1 MRSTKNSGWFTT
13 LFPIAGWLAK
23 YKSEALAGDLTAGA
37 ITAILLIPQAMA
49 YSQLAGLPLE
59 IGLYASIAPPI
70 LYAIFG
76 SSRTLAVGPVAV
88 ASLMVAGALSAFW
101 VPGSAEYVAGAL
113 MLSMLVGIIL
123 TALGLA
129 RAGALAN
136 LLSHPVMA
144 GFTNAAVLLIA
155 VSQFK
160 HLLGISVPAHLR
172 VDQSVAYILSH
183 ASDINMFTASIG
195 IGGIVLLLALRRFGA
210 TLLVGAGLSSA
221 SAATLTRLGP
231 LLIVL
236 AGIVITSLLNLDQ
249 SAGVRIVGAI
259 PAGLPELSLPL
270 FDFAVWRQL
279 LPAAAAIALVSF
291 VESVTVAKVL
301 AARKREKI
309 DSNQEL
315 VGLGIANIGAAFSGA
330 SPVCGGFSR
339 SAVNFAAG
347 ANTQLA
353 AIVTALIIA
362 LTLVFFTPLFYNLP
376 QAILGAIIL
385 VSVVTLFDLHTLRLS
400 WNYHRADAASF
411 IITFAAVLAVGI
423 EAGIATGVVLS
434 IALLLWRTTKPH
446 MAIVGRVGGTEH
458 YRNVLRHSVQ
468 TYAHVLAVRVDESLY
483 FANTRSLEDR
493 LLEIVS
499 QRLEIEHVVLICSAV
514 NFIDTSALETLENLA
529 NEFKTAGIT
538 LHLAEVKGP
547 VMDGLQRTDIL
558 KTLAPG
564 RVFLSTHEAMLALVS
579 CNE

>member
-1 MRSTKNSGWFTT
+1 MTSVNGGGGWLAT
-13 LFPIAGWLAK
+13 LFPIAGWAAR
-23 YKSEALAGDLTAGA
+23 YKSDALAGDLIAGA
-37 ITAILLIPQAMA
+37 ITAVLLIPQAMA

-113 MLSMLVGIIL
+113 ILSMLVGIIL
-123 TALGLA
+123 AGLGLA

-160 HLLGISVPAHLR
+160 HLLGLNVPSHLR
-172 VDQSVAYILSH
+172 VDQTVVYILSH
-183 ASDINMFTASIG
+183 TSEINLVTTG
-195 IGGIVLLLALRRFGA
+195 IGVTGIALLLVLRRFGA
-210 TLLVGAGLSSA
+210 ALLVGAGISNA
-221 SAATLTRLGP
+221 SAATLARLGP
-231 LLIVL
+231 LLIAL
-236 AGIVITSLLNLDQ
+236 AGIVVVTVLNLDQ
-249 SAGVRIVGAI
+249 TAGVRIVGVI
-259 PAGLPELSLPL
+259 PAGLPDLSLPL
-270 FDFAVWRQL
+270 FDFAIWRQL

-301 AARKREKI
+301 AARRREKI

-315 VGLGIANIGAAFSGA
+315 VGLGLANIGAAFSGA

-353 AIVTALIIA
+353 AIITALIVA
-362 LTLVFFTPLFYNLP
+362 LTLVLFTPLFYNLP
-376 QAILGAIIL
+376 QTILGAIIL
-385 VSVVTLFDLHTLRLS
+385 VSVASLFDLHTLRLS
-400 WNYHRADAASF
+400 WNYYRADAAAF
-411 IITFAAVLAVGI
+411 IVTFFAVLAVGI

-434 IALLLWRTTKPH
+434 ITMLLWRTSKPH
-446 MAIVGRVGGTEH
+446 MAIVGRVGDTEH

-468 TYAHVLAVRVDESLY
+468 TCPRVLAVRVDESLY
-483 FANTRSLEDR
+483 FANTRALEDK
-493 LLEIVS
+493 LLEIIA
-499 QRLEIEHVVLICSAV
+499 QRPEIEHIVLICSAV
-514 NFIDTSALETLENLA
+514 NFIDTSALETLESLV
-529 NEFKTAGIT
+529 NEFKTAGVT

-547 VMDGLQRTDIL
+547 VMDGLARTDIL
-558 KTLAPG
+558 KTLEPG
-564 RVFLSTHEAMLALVS
+564 RVFLSTHEAMLALD
-579 CNE
+579 C